1 MMARLPKQRS
11 SRALPGHPAA
21 AMGSGSRKGDRLC
34 VAGIDPAAAG
44 PTGYAVVESDGRV
57 VRALRHGSLRHP
69 SRASFGDRLKETHRV
84 IRALLEEFSPDAV
97 ALETVFAAPNLRTS
111 LKLAEARGVV
121 LLAAAQ
127 AGVVVHNYTPREVKF
142 QVTGYGAAS
151 KAQMQ
156 TMVGAILQ
164 LAEPP
169 SSPDAADALAL
180 ALCHVFT
187 EQARRRVGSAGN
199 HLYPARIEA

>member
-1 MMARLPKQRS
+1 MARPSQLRS
-11 SRALPGHPAA
+11 SRQLPGGQAA
-21 AMGSGSRKGDRLC
+21 PSESGGRKRERLC

-44 PTGYAVVESDGRV
+44 PTGYAVVEEDGRG

-69 SRASFGDRLKETHRV
+69 SRAPFGDRLKETHRL

-97 ALETVFAAPNLRTS
+97 SLETVFAAPNLRTS

-127 AGVVVHNYTPREVKF
+127 AGVVVHSYTPREVKF

-151 KAQMQ
+151 KAQIQ
-156 TMVGAILQ
+156 TMVGAILH

-187 EQARRRVGSAGN
+187 ERARRRVGSAGD